1 MYRSSDGQRL
11 RVVVS
16 RYLQTSLAEA
26 ARVITEGR
34 VTVNGYVQ
42 KPSYRVAAH
51 DKLALDG
58 KEIEPPQLYYV
69 AFNKPRGIECT
80 LNRDLPDNL
89 LTVFHHKE
97 RLYPVGRL
105 DKESEGLLLMT
116 NDGSIYHDIA
126 HSDSQKEK
134 EYYVEVHKPID
145 EDFIRGMSEG
155 MIILGQHTGKSSV
168 VAVDDNPHAFRIVLT
183 RGMNRQIRRMCYKLG
198 FSVHKLVRLRI
209 MHIHLVNLSPGE
221 MRDLTA
227 EEVAEFRNF

>member
-1 MYRSSDGQRL
+1 MYRSSEGQRL

-26 ARVITEGR
+26 ARVITEGH

-42 KPSYRVAAH
+42 KPSYRVAAQ
-51 DKLALDG
+51 DKLELDG

-89 LTVFHHKE
+89 LTVFNHKE

-155 MIILGQHTGKSSV
+155 MIILGQHTGRSLV
-168 VAVDDNPHAFRIVLT
+168 TAVEDVPNAFRIVLT

-209 MHIHLVNLSPGE
+209 MHIHLGNLSPGV

>member
-1 MYRSSDGQRL
+1 L
-11 RVVVS
+11 
-16 RYLQTSLAEA
+16 
-26 ARVITEGR
+26 
-34 VTVNGYVQ
+34 
-42 KPSYRVAAH
+42 H
-51 DKLALDG
+51 LDG
-58 KEIEPPQLYYV
+58 NDIVPPQLYYV

-80 LNRDLPDNL
+80 LNKAIEANL
-89 LTVFHHKE
+89 LTVFTHQE

-145 EDFIRGMSEG
+145 EDFLERMREG
-155 MIILGQHTGKSSV
+155 MIILGQHTGKSLVS
-168 VAVDDNPHAFRIVLT
+168 AVTDSSNAFRIVLT
-183 RGMNRQIRRMCYKLG
+183 RGMNRQIRRMCYTLG

-209 MHIHLVNLSPGE
+209 MHIHLGDLAAGE

-227 EEVAEFRNF
+227 EEVAEFRKF

>member
-1 MYRSSDGQRL
+1 MNRSSDGQRL

-34 VTVNGYVQ
+34 VTVNGNAQ
-42 KPSYRVAAH
+42 KPSYRVAAQ
-51 DKLALDG
+51 DKLELDG
-58 KEIEPPQLYYV
+58 ALIEPPQLYYV

-80 LNRDLPDNL
+80 LNRELPDNL

-145 EDFIRGMSEG
+145 EAFIRRMSEG
-155 MIILGQHTGKSSV
+155 MIILGQHTGKSLVSSV
-168 VAVDDNPHAFRIVLT
+168 EDAPNAFRIVLT

-209 MHIHLVNLSPGE
+209 MHIHLGDLAPGA
-221 MRDLTA
+221 MRDLSA
-227 EEVAEFRNF
+227 NEVAEFRNL

>member
-1 MYRSSDGQRL
+1 MYRSSEGQRL

-34 VTVNGYVQ
+34 VTVNGYAQ
-42 KPSYRVAAH
+42 KPSYRVAAQ
-51 DKLALDG
+51 DKLELDG

-89 LTVFHHKE
+89 LTVFNHKE

-134 EYYVEVHKPID
+134 EYYVEVHKPVN
-145 EDFIRGMSEG
+145 EEFIRAMSEG
-155 MIILGQHTGKSSV
+155 MIILGQHTGKSLV
-168 VAVDDNPHAFRIVLT
+168 TAEDNPNAFRIVLT

-198 FSVHKLVRLRI
+198 YSVHKLARLRI
-209 MHIHLVNLSPGE
+209 MHIHLGDLAPGA

-227 EEVAEFRNF
+227 EEVAEFRNI

>member
-1 MYRSSDGQRL
+1 MRSSSDGQRL
-11 RVVVS
+11 RVVIS
-16 RYLQTSLAEA
+16 RYLQCSLAEA
-26 ARVITEGR
+26 ASVIAADR

-42 KPSYRVAAH
+42 KASYRVASG
-51 DKLALDG
+51 DLLELDG
-58 KEIEPPQLYYV
+58 KEILPPQLYYV

-80 LNRDLPDNL
+80 LNKEIESNL
-89 LTVFHHKE
+89 LTVFQHKE

-145 EDFIRGMSEG
+145 EHFIQSMREG
-155 MIILGQHTGKSSV
+155 MIILGQHTGPSKVNASES
-168 VAVDDNPHAFRIVLT
+168 NPNAFSIVLT

-198 FSVHKLVRLRI
+198 YSVHKLVRLRI
-209 MHIHLVNLSPGE
+209 MHVNLDTLQPGE
-221 MRDLTA
+221 MRDLTPA
-227 EEVAEFRNF
+227 EVEVFRNK

>member
-26 ARVITEGR
+26 ARVIAEGR

-42 KPSYRVAAH
+42 KPAYRVAAQ
-51 DKLALDG
+51 DKLELDG

-134 EYYVEVHKPID
+134 EYYVEVHKPVN
-145 EDFIRGMSEG
+145 EEFIHAMSEG
-155 MIILGQHTGKSSV
+155 MIILGQHTGKSL
-168 VAVDDNPHAFRIVLT
+168 VAAVEDVPNAFRIVLK

-209 MHIHLVNLSPGE
+209 MHIHIGELAPGA

>member
-1 MYRSSDGQRL
+1 MYRSSEGQRL

-16 RYLQTSLAEA
+16 RYLQTSLVEA

-34 VTVNGYVQ
+34 VTVNGYAQ
-42 KPSYRVAAH
+42 KPSYRVSAQ
-51 DKLALDG
+51 DKLELDG

-89 LTVFHHKE
+89 LTVFNHKE

-134 EYYVEVHKPID
+134 EYYVEVHKPVN
-145 EDFIRGMSEG
+145 EEFIRTMSEG
-155 MIILGQHTGKSSV
+155 MIILGQHTGKSLV
-168 VAVDDNPHAFRIVLT
+168 TAEDNPNAFRIVLT

-198 FSVHKLVRLRI
+198 FSVHKLARLRI
-209 MHIHLVNLSPGE
+209 MHIHLGDLAPGA

-227 EEVAEFRNF
+227 EEVAEFRNI